1 MINSISILGS
11 TGSIGTQSL
20 DVVDKLGLKVSAIT
34 AASNVDLIENQIR
47 KYKPELAVLFNEDKA
62 AELRLRVKDTGTR
75 VLGGMDGL
83 IEAAVIPSAS
93 LVLNSVVGMVG
104 LKPTMAAIEAKKD
117 IALANKETLVAGG
130 DLVTDAVKRNGVKLL
145 PVDSEHSAIFQCLQG
160 APDNKALKKLIL
172 TASGGPFFG
181 KTYDELKDVTVE
193 QALNHPNWSMGAK
206 ITIDSASMMN
216 KGLEIIEAARLFDVS
231 GDDIDVVVHR
241 ESIIHSL
248 VEYTDNSVIAQL
260 GVPDMRI
267 PIQYAITYP
276 SRFES
281 PVAELSLAEIGK
293 MTFFEPDYETFKC
306 LNACKTALKMGGA
319 ATAIANGAN
328 EEANML
334 FRNGKIKFLDIG
346 ELVCGAVES
355 VKNFIPSSVD
365 DVIRAD
371 SLARQYV
378 KEKVGIY

>member
-1 MINSISILGS
+1 MVKSITVLGS
-11 TGSIGTQSL
+11 TGSIGTQTL
-20 DVVDKLGLKVSAIT
+20 DVADKLGLRVSALT
-34 AASNVDLIENQIR
+34 AASNVELIEKQIR

-62 AELRLRVKDTGTR
+62 EELRLRVKDTGTR

-83 IEAAVIPSAS
+83 IEAATIQSAE
-93 LVLNSVVGMVG
+93 LVVNSVVGMVG
-104 LKPTMAAIEAKKD
+104 LKPTMAAINAKKD

-130 DLVTDAVKRNGVKLL
+130 DLVTDAVKQNGVKLL

-181 KTYDELKDVTVE
+181 KTAEELKNVTVE

-248 VEYTDNSVIAQL
+248 IEYNDNSVIAQL

-281 PVAELSLAEIGK
+281 PVQELNLAQIGNLS
-293 MTFFEPDYETFKC
+293 FFEPDYKTFKC
-306 LNACKTALKMGGA
+306 LNACKSALKKGGA

-334 FRNGKIKFLDIG
+334 FRNGKIKFLEIG
-346 ELVCGAVES
+346 ELVEGAV
-355 VKNFIPSSVD
+355 KNVNNFVPHTIE
-365 DVIRAD
+365 DVIKAD
-371 SLARQYV
+371 NLARQYV
-378 KEKVGIY
+378 KDRVG